1 MREQLFKMMEK
12 EGVLPPFPEIIAR
25 LREMIEDP
33 DVGINEVAKVIQSDP
48 ILTGK
53 LIQLANSVYGGGSA
67 FFATDLNRA
76 LSRLGLKMAM
86 DLAYSLKLSNMFSKD
101 DYIDKNK
108 FWRYSLALAV
118 ISSRLAKVYGAKQE
132 EMSYAYLGGLMRN
145 LGALL
150 FSSLIPEE
158 YGELI
163 EKLRL
168 QVEKAPLRRKLMA
181 MEPLEEKAFGASS
194 AEIAGYY
201 VRRWWSVEQPVLD
214 YIECRSKILLPEIPQ
229 VVEIGRYFLAL
240 EGIEDGILALQ
251 VGLPERYFTEKLEIS
266 PEQYKELQLALQ
278 ESLSILSQ
286 GEK

>member
-1 MREQLFKMMEK
+1 MREELFKMMEK

-86 DLAYSLKLSNMFSKD
+86 DLAYSLKLSNMFNQD
-101 DYIDKNK
+101 DYIDKTN

-118 ISSRLAKVYGAKQE
+118 ISSRIAKGYGARQE

-145 LGALL
+145 LGALF
-150 FSSLIPEE
+150 FSSLIPTE
-158 YGELI
+158 YG
-163 EKLRL
+163 KLLGGLRKKL
-168 QVEKAPLRRKLMA
+168 EGSPKRRKLMA
-181 MEPLEEKAFGASS
+181 LEPLEEKAFGVSS
-194 AEIAGYY
+194 AELTGFYI
-201 VRRWWSVEQPVLD
+201 RRWWSVEQPVLD
-214 YIECRSKILLPEIPQ
+214 YIECRSKILLPEISQ
-229 VVEIGRYFLAL
+229 VVEIARYFLAV
-240 EGIEDGILALQ
+240 EGIEDGILDLQ
-251 VGLPERYFTEKLEIS
+251 VWLPEGYFEKKLGIS
-266 PEQYKELQLALQ
+266 PEQYKELQFDLQ
-278 ESLSILSQ
+278 ESLSILS
-286 GEK
+286 

>member
-1 MREQLFKMMEK
+1 MREELFKMMEK

-86 DLAYSLKLSNMFSKD
+86 DLAYSLKLSNMFNQD
-101 DYIDKNK
+101 DYIDKTN

-118 ISSRLAKVYGAKQE
+118 ISSRIAKGYGARQE

-150 FSSLIPEE
+150 FSSLIPTE
-158 YGELI
+158 YG
-163 EKLRL
+163 KLLGGLRKKL
-168 QVEKAPLRRKLMA
+168 EGSPKRRKLMA
-181 MEPLEEKAFGASS
+181 LEPLEEKAFGVSS
-194 AEIAGYY
+194 AELTGFYI
-201 VRRWWSVEQPVLD
+201 RRWWSVEQPVLD
-214 YIECRSKILLPEIPQ
+214 YIECRSKILLPEISQ
-229 VVEIGRYFLAL
+229 VVEIARYFLAV
-240 EGIEDGILALQ
+240 EGIEDGILDLQ
-251 VGLPERYFTEKLEIS
+251 VWLPEGYFEKKLGIS
-266 PEQYKELQLALQ
+266 PEQYKELQ
-278 ESLSILSQ
+278 ESLSILS
-286 GEK
+286 